1 MGRPGGRGWW
11 LGCRA
16 TRQPGNGL
24 TACLLCSTRNT
35 SATRSMVDSFILANS
50 WRRQKWKKA
59 EQSICEA
66 GAGGGAGRTALMRE
80 VRFHTPGPGSEAR
93 VSFFLRRQ
101 DFISFRDR
109 LSLRGSIQSSPE
121 FICRTDRKRPNPTR
135 NTPDHVDPVSALT
148 ADRPVEF
155 DLLPD
160 VPPLPRSPVQPALRA
175 ASPFLVRSVLVVA
188 WSSGCA

>member
-1 MGRPGGRGWW
+1 MGRPGGG
-11 LGCRA
+11 A

-66 GAGGGAGRTALMRE
+66 GAGGGAGRIALMRE

-121 FICRTDRKRPNPTR
+121 FICRTDRKTQPNAKYPRPRGPCLCPHRRPTSGVR
-135 NTPDHVDPVSALT
+135 PSSRCAPPSLAPPCSPPCAL
-148 ADRPVEF
+148 P
-155 DLLPD
+155 
-160 VPPLPRSPVQPALRA
+160 
-175 ASPFLVRSVLVVA
+175 VRSWFA
-188 WSSGCA
+188 RCS

>member
-121 FICRTDRKRPNPTR
+121 FICRTGKGPTQR
-135 NTPDHVDPVSALT
+135 EIPQTTWTLS
-148 ADRPVEF
+148 
-155 DLLPD
+155 LPSPQTD
-160 VPPLPRSPVQPALRA
+160 QWSSTFVPMCPPLPRSPVQPALRA